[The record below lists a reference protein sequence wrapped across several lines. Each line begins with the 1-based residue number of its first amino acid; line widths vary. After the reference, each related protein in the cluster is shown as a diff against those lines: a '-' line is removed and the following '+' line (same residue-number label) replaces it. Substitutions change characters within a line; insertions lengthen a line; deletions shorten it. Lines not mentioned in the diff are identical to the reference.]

1 MVVGKIIVSVVL
13 VLILAVV
20 GAGVYLLQNLDGIV
34 KEVIEKVGS
43 DVAGTDVR
51 VAEVKID
58 LQGGAA
64 TLAGLTIANPAGFS
78 KGNLFSME
86 RVKVV
91 IDVASMTSPVYV
103 INEIS
108 VSGVQVL
115 AEQKGSSTNIQ
126 ALLDGMPQTEAADSS
141 AADDSEDVKLAIQQI
156 KFAAGG
162 LELRSDALGN
172 HKVPLPEFKLNSI
185 GAASDGKTPTEVGM
199 AIATQLTSQIASA
212 VRNAFSDIARQAAKE
227 KLRKRLGDT
236 TAEGINKLKSLFG
249 KDDG

>member
-1 MVVGKIIVSVVL
+1 MGKIIGSVVL

-43 DVAGTDVR
+43 DVTGTSVR

-78 KGNLFSME
+78 KGNLFAMKAI
-86 RVKVV
+86 KVV
-91 IDVASMTSPVYV
+91 IDVASMTRPVYV
-103 INEIS
+103 INEVS

-115 AEQKGSSTNIQ
+115 AEQKGSKTNIQ
-126 ALLDGMPQTEAADSS
+126 ALLDGMSQSGAEDGSTAGDSG
-141 AADDSEDVKLAIQQI
+141 EVKLAIQQI
-156 KFAAGG
+156 SFDDGG
-162 LELRSDALGN
+162 AELRSDTLGN
-172 HKVPLPEFKLNSI
+172 HNVSLPGFKLKSI
-185 GAASDGKTPTEVGM
+185 GSANDGKTPTEVGV
-199 AIATQLTSQIASA
+199 AIATQLSSQIASA
-212 VRNAFSDIARQAAKE
+212 VSDAFSDIAKQAAKE
-227 KLRKRLGDT
+227 KLRKKLGDT
-236 TAEGINKLKSLFG
+236 AMDGINKLKSLFS